1 MEIRETCYEQMG
13 DRNRAVVST
22 NEAAWIRKILKL
34 ADTYGEEVRIT
45 QQPEDNGGYLV
56 AEVPKKWFVLRPP
69 KKMNY
74 TEEQKAAMQERMA
87 NMRKMQRG
95 E

>member
-13 DRNRAVVST
+13 DSDRAVVST
-22 NEAAWIRKILKL
+22 NEAVWIRKILKL
-34 ADTYGEEVRIT
+34 ADTYGEEVQIT

-56 AEVPKKWFVLRPP
+56 AKVPKKWFVLRPP

-74 TEEQKAAMQERMA
+74 TEEQKVAMQERMA
-87 NMRKMQRG
+87 NMRKAQKG